1 MSIQLKPEQEAA
13 LYKMKNGCILNGGT
27 GSGKSITA
35 LAYYFYNNGGIFS
48 EGYYI
53 PMPDDGDG
61 NPPDLYII
69 TTAHKRDTREWD
81 GDMINFLLSTDP
93 SINIYSNTVVVD
105 SWNNIHKYTEVKN
118 AFFIFDEQRT
128 VGRGTWAKSFIKIAR
143 NNEWVLLT
151 ATPGDK
157 WPDYIPIFIAN
168 GFYKNRT
175 EFNRRHIVYSAF
187 SSYPK
192 IDRYVD
198 IGRLIRLRDSI
209 LVNMDV
215 QRHTVQHHL
224 YISVEYS
231 KDTYK
236 DIQKNRWN
244 YTKDEPIQNAS
255 ELCYELR
262 KCVNGDLSRIDS
274 IIDILHERKKAI
286 IFYNFDYE
294 RDILL
299 EYLPKL
305 CTVNEWN
312 GHKHQE
318 LPDGDN
324 WAYLVQY
331 TAGCEGWNC
340 IKTDTIIFYSQNYS
354 YKTMM
359 QAIGRI
365 DRLNTPFIDLYYYHL
380 KSKAPIDLAIGRAL
394 AQKKKFNETK
404 WANSFA

>member
-48 EGYYI
+48 HGYYI
-53 PMPDDGDG
+53 PMPDDGEG

-128 VGRGTWAKSFIKIAR
+128 VGRGTWANSFIKIAKS
-143 NNEWVLLT
+143 NEWVLLT

-198 IGRLIRLRDSI
+198 TGRLIRLRDSI
-209 LVNMDV
+209 LVDMGV
-215 QRHTVQHHL
+215 KRHTVQHHL

-244 YTKDEPIQNAS
+244 YTKNEPIQNAS

-305 CTVNEWN
+305 CTVAEWN

-318 LPDGDN
+318 LPEGDN

-404 WANSFA
+404 WVGSFA

>member
-48 EGYYI
+48 KGYYI
-53 PMPDDGDG
+53 PMPDDGKG

-143 NNEWVLLT
+143 SNEWVLLT

-198 IGRLIRLRDSI
+198 TGRLIRLRDSI
-209 LVNMDV
+209 LINMDV

-305 CTVNEWN
+305 CTVAEWN

-318 LPDGDN
+318 LPEGDN

-404 WANSFA
+404 WVNSFA

>member
-48 EGYYI
+48 HGYYI
-53 PMPDDGDG
+53 PMPDDGEG

-128 VGRGTWAKSFIKIAR
+128 VGRGTWAKSFIKIAKS
-143 NNEWVLLT
+143 NEWVLLT

-198 IGRLIRLRDSI
+198 TGRLIRLRDSI
-209 LVNMDV
+209 LINMDV

-305 CTVNEWN
+305 CTVAEWN

-318 LPDGDN
+318 LPEGDN

-404 WANSFA
+404 WVGSFA